1 MSALFYHRGVT
12 HSVGTH
18 PGMDS
23 KCRAKIIKRFKMFKV
38 QKFKRLA
45 PQGLR
50 RDAESDLTGESLVGN
65 RRFKGLQFKVL
76 SVGVSR

>member
-1 MSALFYHRGVT
+1 
-12 HSVGTH
+12 
-18 PGMDS
+18 
-23 KCRAKIIKRFKMFKV
+23 MFKV